1 MTEKRVSVR
10 LSAVGG
16 KQLRAEL
23 EGVGDAGARGFGRLS
38 SEMERANAR
47 LAAFSARVKIAAAV
61 AIAAAAAA
69 GIAMV
74 RSGLETIDAQAN
86 LAQSLGTTTRSIQ
99 VLTFAG
105 DLAGVSIEEITAATK
120 KLTLNLSN
128 AAGGTGTAV
137 TALQRLHLTAADLQA
152 LPLDE
157 RIVAIQDALTKFVS
171 PAERAAVASDLF
183 GAKAALAFS
192 RIDSATL
199 RQASQDVTDFGV
211 AVSDQDADQIR
222 TAGDAIDRLGLVW
235 LGLTNQLTVAVAPAL
250 ETVANALAA
259 ATRAGGAF
267 QTSISFLGENIG
279 RISSITLVFAAF
291 FAGRWVVAL
300 AAAALSVRGLAT
312 ALVILRGALIRT
324 GIGALIVGAG
334 ELVYQFSKLVEGA
347 GGFGAALGLLKDLA
361 SEVWERIGLGIDAVV
376 ASLSASWSG
385 ITASVADAMQGAL
398 VAVVGFGNST
408 AGVFQGAFDAVKVIW
423 SALPSA
429 IGDFAFQA
437 ANGLI
442 SGVEAMLNG
451 VVTRINTFIGGLNA
465 ALAMLPD
472 WATGGDGIQ
481 IGTVVPVTLGRVDN
495 PFEGAAT
502 AAGAAAAD
510 AFKAAMGET
519 YLEVPDLGLGTMADD
534 ARDRAAAYTEASG
547 MLTEAATRPLAAW
560 QALKDAILGS
570 GNEGEDALAAAA
582 AAAADLEVGL
592 EDAGKSAGGAG
603 PAIKKA
609 AEEAAAGWDAVTA
622 SLADYAKGAMD
633 WGKGLGETLTS
644 AFQSAESAF
653 REFVT
658 TGKFDFKALISSI
671 LADLAT
677 LTFKNAVLGPL
688 ADWLSAGISAA
699 VGGVSASVNHAGGM
713 VGAPGPSRMVP
724 ALAFAGAPRMHA
736 GGWVGLRPD
745 EVPSILQRGERVL
758 SRAEVARG
766 VARGGGAGGGSGGVT
781 ISIDARGAQAGVA
794 EQIAAS
800 MRAAIPEIAR
810 IAKASVADGR
820 RRGHA
825 F

>member
-1 MTEKRVSVR
+1 MAEKRVSVR
-10 LSAVGG
+10 LSATGG
-16 KQLRAEL
+16 KQVRAEL
-23 EGVGDAGARGFGRLS
+23 EGIGNAGARGFGRLS

-47 LAAFSARVKIAAAV
+47 LVGFWRTAGLALAAVSVAAV
-61 AIAAAAAA
+61 AA
-69 GIAMV
+69 GALMI
-74 RSGLETIDAQAN
+74 RSGLQTVDAQAK
-86 LAQSLGTTTRSIQ
+86 LAQSMQTTVKSVQI
-99 VLTFAG
+99 LTFAG
-105 DLAGVSIEEITAATK
+105 ELAGVSMQEIAAATK
-120 KLTLNLSN
+120 KLTINLSE

-137 TALQRLHLTAADLQA
+137 KALERLNLTAAELQA
-152 LPLDE
+152 MPLDE
-157 RIVAIQDALTKFVS
+157 RIAAIQDALTRFIS

-199 RQASQDVTDFGV
+199 REAARDVKDFGV
-211 AVSDQDADQIR
+211 VVSAMDSAQIER
-222 TAGDAIDRLGLVW
+222 TNDAIGRLSLIWVGIA
-235 LGLTNQLTVAVAPAL
+235 NRLTVAVAPAL
-250 ETVANALAA
+250 ERVATTLADMARATGPIGIAITALFDNLGRL
-259 ATRAGGAF
+259 ATYAG
-267 QTSISFLGENIG
+267 T
-279 RISSITLVFAAF
+279 FAAF
-291 FAGRWVVAL
+291 MAGRWVAGF

-312 ALVILRGALIRT
+312 ALVFLRGALIRT

-334 ELVYQFSKLVEGA
+334 ELVYQFGRLSDAA
-347 GGFGAALGLLKDLA
+347 GGFGNAMGLLKDLVV
-361 SEVWERIGLGIDAVV
+361 EVWDRIGLGIDA
-376 ASLSASWSG
+376 AAARMNASWSG
-385 ITASVADAMQGAL
+385 ITAAVAEAMQGATES
-398 VAVVGFGNST
+398 VVGFGNST
-408 AGVFQGAFDAVKVIW
+408 AGVFQGAFDAAKAIW

-451 VVTRINTFIGGLNA
+451 VVTRINNFISGLNA

-481 IGTVVPVTLGRVDN
+481 IGTVNLVALGRVGN

-510 AFKAAMGET
+510 AFNAAMGKT
-519 YLEVPDLGLGTMADD
+519 YLETPDVQGAIGRD
-534 ARDRAAAYTEASG
+534 ARDRAAAYTEAAG
-547 MLTEAATRPLAAW
+547 MLTDAASRPLTAW
-560 QALKDAILGS
+560 QALKAAILGT
-570 GNEGEDALAAAA
+570 GREGAEALGDAGDAAEDLATEF
-582 AAAADLEVGL
+582 D
-592 EDAGKSAGGAG
+592 DAGKSAGGAG
-603 PAIKKA
+603 AAIKKA
-609 AEEAAAGWDAVTA
+609 AEEAAAGWDAVRA

-653 REFVT
+653 RTFVT
-658 TGKFDFKALISSI
+658 TGKLDFKSLISSI

-677 LTFKNAVLGPL
+677 LAFKNAVLGPL
-688 ADWLSAGISAA
+688 AKWLGTALPGIFAP
-699 VGGVSASVNHAGGM
+699 VNHAGGM
-713 VGAPGPSRMVP
+713 VGAPGPGRMVP

-736 GGWVGLRPD
+736 GGWAGLRPD

-766 VARGGGAGGGSGGVT
+766 VGAGGSGGVT

-794 EQIAAS
+794 EQIAAT